1 MASVQ
6 LITRLISSET
16 GLSSEKL
23 RTGKLEKHEWEQL
36 STKVKNLEKA
46 PLFIDDTPSLSIFDL
61 RAKARRLVSQHG
73 IRIIIVDYLQLM
85 TAGKGGNRERQEIST
100 ISRNLKALAKEL
112 NGNSAFQLSRA
123 VETRGSSK
131 RPS

>member
-36 STKVKNLEKA
+36 STKVKNLEKLS
-46 PLFIDDTPSLSIFDL
+46 LFIDDTPLFFDL

-73 IRIIIVDYLQLM
+73 
-85 TAGKGGNRERQEIST
+85 TE
-100 ISRNLKALAKEL
+100 
-112 NGNSAFQLSRA
+112 
-123 VETRGSSK
+123 
-131 RPS
+131 

>member
-36 STKVKNLEKA
+36 STKVKNLEKSS
-46 PLFIDDTPSLSIFDL
+46 FIDDTRFLYLIYVQT
-61 RAKARRLVSQHG
+61 RRLVSQHG

-85 TAGKGGNRERQEIST
+85 TAGGNGKGGRKQRARNFYHREI
-100 ISRNLKALAKEL
+100 
-112 NGNSAFQLSRA
+112 
-123 VETRGSSK
+123 
-131 RPS
+131 

>member
-61 RAKARRLVSQHG
+61 RAKARRLVSTWNPNHYC
-73 IRIIIVDYLQLM
+73 RLLAMM
-85 TAGKGGNRERQEIST
+85 TAGGNGEAIREQEIST
-100 ISRNLKALAKEL
+100 ISRNLKALAKGIECSS
-112 NGNSAFQLSRA
+112 NSSFAIVA
-123 VETRGSSK
+123 CG
-131 RPS
+131 